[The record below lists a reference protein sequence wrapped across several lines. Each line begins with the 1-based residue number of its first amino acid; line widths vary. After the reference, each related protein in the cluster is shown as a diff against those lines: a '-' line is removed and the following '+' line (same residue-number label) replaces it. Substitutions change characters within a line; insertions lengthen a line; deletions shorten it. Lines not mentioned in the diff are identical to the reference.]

1 MDKLLVEELRQPL
14 SSSRGS
20 WHGDAHQLWGATQVL
35 LRRGTPVLRAVP
47 PDVTG
52 RVHLH
57 EETGNQPH
65 TSPGR
70 LGSPN
75 SPLSPLPKEGPA
87 GPGPREGAGVRGLEG
102 TPSGLL
108 VPSPHQPPGR
118 GYLVSEEVPQQQ

>member
-35 LRRGTPVLRAVP
+35 LRRGTPVLGAVP

-57 EETGNQPH
+57 EETGSQPH

-70 LGSPN
+70 LGSLN
-75 SPLSPLPKEGPA
+75 SPLSLLPREGPA
-87 GPGPREGAGVRGLEG
+87 GPGPGEGAH
-102 TPSGLL
+102 L
-108 VPSPHQPPGR
+108 VVCLSPTHTGPPGC